1 MAHLRDKSPYGRKWE
16 GVYDKLKAVDSRNW
30 KKIYMPTIQIE
41 QRTEYKANI
50 RRVIAL
56 NPTISVTELQ
66 RRLKTAAPP
75 IELDYDYLRGLVKE
89 IRADRIREVEEQTKE
104 DLFAQISDVVEWV
117 NNQLR
122 AIAQE
127 EKLVYTKT
135 KDGLPAEK
143 AEVRIFA
150 QQNRIKALNSIV
162 KNLESL
168 INLKMDLGIIDRKLG
183 TADFRVID
191 LMSSLEKI
199 RNGDYTTPIE
209 NLFPKETV
217 LIGGDAESGG
227 AQSAA

>member
-1 MAHLRDKSPYGRKWE
+1 
-16 GVYDKLKAVDSRNW
+16 
-30 KKIYMPTIQIE
+30 MPVVPQE
-41 QRTEYKANI
+41 QQDEYKANI
-50 RRVIAL
+50 RRVLAL
-56 NPTISVTELQ
+56 NPTISVRELQ
-66 RRLKTAAPP
+66 RRLKTSTPP
-75 IELDYDYLRGLVKE
+75 VELDYEFLNRLVKE

-162 KNLESL
+162 KNLEAL

-191 LMSSLEKI
+191 LMSGLEKI

-209 NLFPKETV
+209 NLFAQQEILV
-217 LIGGDAESGG
+217 GGNAEGREDKG
-227 AQSAA
+227 EAGDN